1 MNMTNAFLAFVSLF
15 VVIVVVVVVIIL
27 GLGWGRGK
35 DIRLLEGLYYWSFLY
50 YQA

>member
-15 VVIVVVVVVIIL
+15 VVVVVVIVIVL
-27 GLGWGRGK
+27 GLGWGGGK

>member
-1 MNMTNAFLAFVSLF
+1 MTNAFLALVSLF
-15 VVIVVVVVVIIL
+15 VVVVVVVVVVIVL